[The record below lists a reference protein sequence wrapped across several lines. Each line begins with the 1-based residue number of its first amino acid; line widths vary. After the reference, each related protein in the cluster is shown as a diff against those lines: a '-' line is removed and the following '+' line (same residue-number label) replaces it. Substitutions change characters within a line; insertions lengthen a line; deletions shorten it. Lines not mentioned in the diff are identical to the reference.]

1 MKKNIYSFLLCL
13 MMVFVL
19 AACGNTSEGASSN
32 EADGSND
39 QSSSSDVE
47 TSSESSDAIEIEF
60 MHMHGGDIVERL
72 VEQYHEAQDEVRVKT
87 TFVEGSYEGIVE
99 QVQMR
104 ATTGSL
110 PDVIT
115 NGHVYTRFAI
125 DTLPVISLQSFMDEE
140 NYDTS
145 DFFPSMLTLGQSDDG
160 EQYGMPFAV
169 STPVVYFNE
178 DHFEEVGL
186 DPNNPPQTWDELR
199 EAAEKL
205 TFDDRY
211 GIYFD
216 YQITGNWLYQA
227 MVETAGG
234 QMMEEDLS
242 GVAFDTDAGRK
253 ALQYWVDLVNEDK
266 SMPNID
272 RTQASQSFLSGN
284 TSMFV
289 TTTASLTSFRT
300 QSDFEV
306 GTAVFPT
313 VDGLPR
319 VVPAGGNNLFM
330 LSVEPEKQAA
340 TWDFMKFAASAEG
353 TTFIA
358 QEIGYMVTRQS
369 PLDEASLMGD
379 FLEEVPAAKVTYDQ
393 VDEMVPWYNFPGSAG
408 SRVYQ
413 IVQDNI
419 QAALLQQKTVDE
431 AITDAAKQA
440 NELLN

>member
-1 MKKNIYSFLLCL
+1 MKKGLFLFLVC
-13 MMVFVL
+13 MMAVLVL
-19 AACGNTSEGASSN
+19 AACGGSDSTSGESEETGKVTDDSTNAN
-32 EADGSND
+32 EVVE
-39 QSSSSDVE
+39 SDEVV
-47 TSSESSDAIEIEF
+47 EIEF
-60 MHMHGGDIVERL
+60 LHMHTGDVVEKL
-72 VEQYHEAQDEVRVKT
+72 VEKYHQSQDNVRVKA
-87 TFVEGSYEGIVE
+87 TFTEGSYEGIVE
-99 QVQMR
+99 EVQMR
-104 ATTGSL
+104 ATTGDF

-125 DTLPVISLQSFMDEE
+125 DTLPVVPLQSFMDEE
-140 NYDTS
+140 SYDTS
-145 DFFPSMLTLGQSDDG
+145 DFFPKMLTLGQSDEG

-169 STPVVYFNE
+169 STPVVFYNA
-178 DHFEEVGL
+178 DHFAEVGL
-186 DPNNPPQTWDELR
+186 DPENPPKTWDELR
-199 EAAEKL
+199 EAAAKL
-205 TFDDRY
+205 TVNDRF

-234 QMMEEDLS
+234 KMMKDDLS

-272 RTQASQSFLSGN
+272 RTQAAQSFMSGN
-284 TSMFV
+284 TSMYV

-300 QSDFEV
+300 QSDFDV
-306 GTAVFPT
+306 RTAVFPT
-313 VDGLPR
+313 VDGQER

-330 LSVEPEKQAA
+330 MSEDPKKQAA
-340 TWDFMKFAASAEG
+340 AWDFIKFAASAEG
-353 TTFIA
+353 TTHIA

-369 PLDEASLMGD
+369 PLDDATLMGD

-393 VDEMVPWYNFPGSAG
+393 VDQMVPWYNFPGSAG

-419 QAALLQQKTVDE
+419 QAALLKQKTVDE
-431 AITDAAKQA
+431 AITDAAEKA
-440 NELLN
+440 NELLK